1 MPNSDFTRG
10 DFPLKILTTTIK
22 TEYPRFGQQTELLP
36 GWQEEVQRVWKTKRN
51 APFLS
56 DLRWAFRLFF
66 ASKNYDAVLTGFERP
81 AWLFALL
88 RRVTLT
94 RTPTHVFVDVY
105 PVLPR
110 GSVAAAIRQ
119 WLFRQIFLS
128 ADCVV
133 AFSKKQ
139 RDMWSSLFKIPPS
152 HFEVIPYWATAS
164 LRPLDEP
171 VLGEYIFAGGDE
183 DRDYR
188 TLIEAMRDTPYRVI
202 IAALRRDHFGGVNI
216 PPNVE
221 IKTVPHDEFVKLIGG
236 AGLVVVPLR
245 ANTIR
250 FAGQQTYLNAML
262 LKKPVIVADDGA
274 GEYIENGR
282 TGIIVAPGDAQ
293 ELATAIG
300 GVMSNSV
307 KAFKMGQLAHEAA
320 QNFTAKRY
328 FDSVFE
334 KTTECVAKRK
344 AAYQPSMAQPTQQQ
358 MENSRHST

>member
-1 MPNSDFTRG
+1 V
-10 DFPLKILTTTIK
+10 KILTTTIK
-22 TEYPRFGQQTELLP
+22 PDYPAFGRQTELLP
-36 GWQEEVQRVWKTKRN
+36 GWQEDVQRVWKTKQP

-66 ASKNYDAVLTGFERP
+66 ASKRFDAVLTGFERP
-81 AWLFALL
+81 AWIFSLL
-88 RRVTLT
+88 RRLTLT
-94 RTPTHVFVDVY
+94 RTPSHVFVDAH
-105 PVLPR
+105 PVLHR
-110 GSVAAAIRQ
+110 GSFAASIRQ

-133 AFSKKQ
+133 TFSKKQ
-139 RDMWSSLFKIPPS
+139 RDLWSSLFKIPPS
-152 HFEVIPYWATAS
+152 HFEVIPYWATAG

-171 VLGEYIFAGGDE
+171 VLGEYIFAGGDG

-188 TLIEAMRDTPYRVI
+188 TLIEAVRDTPYRLI
-202 IAALRRDHFGGVNI
+202 IAALRRDHFAGVNI

-274 GEYIENGR
+274 GEYIESGR
-282 TGIIVAPGDAQ
+282 TGVVVTPGNVH
-293 ELATAIG
+293 ELAVAIDR
-300 GVMSNSV
+300 VMSNSV
-307 KAFKMGQLAHEAA
+307 NACKMGQLAHEAA
-320 QNFTAKRY
+320 KNFTAKRY

-334 KTTECVAKRK
+334 KTTECVANRGLTYRREP
-344 AAYQPSMAQPTQQQ
+344 ALPAQQQ
-358 MENSRHST
+358 MENSSHST